1 MSPIRISKRVGL
13 SLFIIFIGGV
23 IGGVIGQAI
32 GMILPEGIV
41 KSFFLNYV
49 SFGFSPFQLDLYFI
63 KFTLGLMFRFNI
75 MSIISVLILGYLLR
89 WLY

>member
-1 MSPIRISKRVGL
+1 MSPMRISKRVGL
-13 SLFIIFIGGV
+13 SLFIIF

-49 SFGFSPFQLDLYFI
+49 SFGFSPFKVDLYFI

-75 MSIISVLILGYLLR
+75 MSIIGVLILGYLLR